1 MMPFGLFIL
10 LYLTGH
16 LSAKQQPDVD
26 CLLLDLDYVHCTWN
40 GQGTPEVNYTF
51 FNRFFHDP
59 EFSECAAY
67 ISENSTIIG
76 CNHPFEDL
84 KSKKFNDFYTK
95 LVYGNNSFEQEHDDL
110 KSKVKLNPP
119 ANVTVKNGSDSNL
132 CFYWNTSL
140 GTCAESE
147 VRYRINVN
155 KWEMTKLG
163 AGKQSYCIDV
173 PSNSSLYELQVRS
186 TMGEQCGRSTLWSDW
201 TQPVFW
207 GLRRKNSPE
216 PGRHGSTSVQ
226 TLVLYIV
233 GAFTLIL
240 LVILLVHHERLRI
253 ILIPIV
259 PNPGKNLDEILTH
272 GNVEKWLP
280 ISKDL
285 KEGFKANFNERPCS
299 VCEYSCV
306 PQSPSESSDDST
318 SAVSTDQT
326 NCSIS
331 IPANESECL
340 SSSCSSST
348 STLPNLSEEGK
359 TVV

>member
-1 MMPFGLFIL
+1 MMPFGLFVL

-51 FNRFFHDP
+51 FNRFHHEK

-84 KSKKFNDFYTK
+84 KLKRFRTFYTK

-119 ANVTVKNGSDSNL
+119 TNVTVKNGSDSNL
-132 CFYWNTSL
+132 WFYWNTSL
-140 GTCAESE
+140 GNCVESE

-155 KWEMTKLG
+155 KWEVIKLS
-163 AGKQSYCIDV
+163 AGKQSYCINF
-173 PSNSSLYELQVRS
+173 PSSSSLYELQVRS
-186 TMGEQCGRSTLWSDW
+186 TMGELCCKSSFWSGW
-201 TQPVFW
+201 SQPVFW
-207 GLRRKNSPE
+207 GSKRKIIISPE
-216 PGRHGSTSVQ
+216 PGRLSVQ
-226 TLVLYIV
+226 TLLLYVL
-233 GAFTLIL
+233 GGFTLIL

-285 KEGFKANFNERPCS
+285 KEGFKANFNERTCS
-299 VCEYSCV
+299 VREYSRV

-348 STLPNLSEEGK
+348 STLTSLSEEGNI
-359 TVV
+359 VV